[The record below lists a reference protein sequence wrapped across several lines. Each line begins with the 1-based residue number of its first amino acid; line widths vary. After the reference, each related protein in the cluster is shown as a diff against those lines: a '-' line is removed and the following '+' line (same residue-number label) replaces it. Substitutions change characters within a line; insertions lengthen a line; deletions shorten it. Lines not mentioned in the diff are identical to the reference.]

1 MGTRQSTK
9 ASPRGCV
16 CQPCRDKWARK
27 RQIWALGWGKMES
40 RRQHPLLRAAQAL
53 LKAEVRSQEEGNGL
67 SWGWFVGVCLELPLL
82 NYLAG
87 SKHGEIVTASKPADL
102 GLLC

>member
-1 MGTRQSTK
+1 
-9 ASPRGCV
+9 
-16 CQPCRDKWARK
+16 
-27 RQIWALGWGKMES
+27 MES

-87 SKHGEIVTASKPADL
+87 SKDGEIVTASKPADL